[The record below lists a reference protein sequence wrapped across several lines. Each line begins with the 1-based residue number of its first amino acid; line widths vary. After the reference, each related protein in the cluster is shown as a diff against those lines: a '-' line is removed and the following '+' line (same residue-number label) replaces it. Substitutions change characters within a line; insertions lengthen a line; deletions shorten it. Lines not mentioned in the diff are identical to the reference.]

1 MDKNRF
7 VAEKLGLCWHEYDPD
22 YDVYCKKCRVSI
34 GDGNPD
40 FSTDAGA
47 VELLRL
53 VQKRDYYLE
62 LINSIGQMYNFPD
75 CKEFL
80 IEDRYITTKGALL
93 NAVAEYLGWG
103 K

>member
-53 VQKRDYYLE
+53 MMERPSWWEFISEAWGTRRDTFE
-62 LINSIGQMYNFPD
+62 D
-75 CKEFL
+75 CFK
-80 IEDRYITTKGALL
+80 IITTPGALL
-93 NAVAEYLGWG
+93 DAAAEWFGWEEEE
-103 K
+103 